1 NGASHTLSADVVMLS
16 VGWSGN
22 LDGLNLAAAG
32 VNVSKYFV
40 EVDDYLQTSAP
51 HIFAAGDITG
61 KMMLVQSATDQA
73 RIAVEN
79 AVLGRRRK
87 AEYRLVP
94 HGGFTDPEYGS
105 VGLTEE
111 QAQRQHDAND

>member
-1 NGASHTLSADVVMLS
+1 MLS

-22 LDGLNLAAAG
+22 IGDLNLGGAD
-32 VNVSKYFV
+32 VKTSRYFV

-111 QAQRQHDAND
+111 QAQRQHDTDG